1 MLSTVRL
8 SGLLS
13 IAAAMAVTLSAQ
25 QAQTPTFRTRTE
37 LVQVDVVVVDR
48 RGNHVRGLRAE
59 DFELFDRDQ
68 AQKVAAF
75 DEVSHGRDEE
85 AIDFS
90 AAPDGWRLDVASNV
104 GMQASR
110 LVVLVIDDLHIY
122 RRRNDRVKSLGREIV
137 TSLGPDAT
145 MAVLFTSGKNSTQVT
160 TDRSRLLAAIDT
172 TSGNKAWPRPH
183 SGMDSPGGS
192 FSDGPSL
199 NRDGAPIER
208 RRSSSGGSMELQ
220 EFFENMSQFK
230 TLQDAAKMLGAG
242 DTRRKAFVMISEGIG
257 KDMTGMFDTD
267 GTTPCDAKCPMC
279 PCFHDH
285 ALQNM
290 MQGLWRSSVATY
302 IIDPRGSVESQRL
315 MAEEFPGSDAD
326 SPFRWNNVIR
336 QAQEGLSF
344 IAAASGGFAVTNTD
358 DFAWGLSR
366 IVSDL
371 DHYYLLGF
379 YPEDTKGKG
388 FRRLDVKVRG
398 RSDLTLRFRRG
409 YQIVDSAKE
418 QKAKNANPLVALSE
432 GVLPRSDLAMKVA
445 AIPLVA
451 SGQLTRV
458 ALALEV
464 TAPVAAL
471 RDPDGRLRDN
481 LKFHVLAAQVDK
493 NKVSSVGGLEG
504 RVTLSP
510 SPNAGAAPVDVTY
523 QVMDEIELR
532 PGRYQLRV
540 SATSNKLAK
549 GGSVYLDVDVPD
561 LGGRDGIGG
570 FALGVVPARV
580 PVVDLAEAGK
590 GMASRI
596 RRPRPQALP
605 FAPTL
610 ARTFAPGD
618 SLRVHAVLPQVAD
631 RGPTFAKATE
641 GKPRAADRK
650 TQGATIVIVDA
661 AGTAAFSQDADSMSG
676 RIDSTITLPGEL
688 RRGAYLF
695 RVVASGGAIKH
706 ETGILVR

>member
-1 MLSTVRL
+1 MSVRFYA
-8 SGLLS
+8 LLS
-13 IAAAMAVTLSAQ
+13 AAAATAVTLSAR

-37 LVQVDVVVVDR
+37 LVQVDVVVVDAQGR
-48 RGNHVRGLRAE
+48 HVRGLRGE
-59 DFELFDRDQ
+59 DFELFDRDK

-75 DEVSHGRDEE
+75 DEISHARDEE

-90 AAPDGWRLDVASNV
+90 AAPDGWRLDVASNE

-110 LVVLVIDDLHIY
+110 LVVLVVDDLHIY
-122 RRRNDRVKSLGREIV
+122 RRRTDRVRELAREIIA
-137 TSLGPDAT
+137 TLGPDAT
-145 MAVLFTSGKNSTQVT
+145 MALLFTSGKHSTQIT
-160 TDRSRLLAAIDT
+160 TDRSRLLAALET
-172 TSGNKAWPRPH
+172 FNGRKAWPRPH

-192 FSDGPSL
+192 FPDGPSL
-199 NRDGAPIER
+199 SRDGAPIER
-208 RRSSSGGSMELQ
+208 RRSSSGGSTELQ
-220 EFFENMSQFK
+220 EFFDNMYQFK
-230 TLQDAAKMLGAG
+230 TLQDAAKMLGTG
-242 DTRRKAFVMISEGIG
+242 ETRRKAFVMISEGIG

-267 GTTPCDAKCPMC
+267 GTTPCDAKCPGC

-290 MQGLWRSSVATY
+290 MQSLWRSSVATY

-336 QAQEGLSF
+336 QAQDGLAF
-344 IAAASGGFAVTNTD
+344 ISTAAGGFAVTNTD
-358 DFAWGLSR
+358 DFTSGLRR

-398 RSDLTLRFRRG
+398 RSELTLRFRRG

-418 QKAKNANPLVALSE
+418 QKPKNANPLVALSE
-432 GVLPRSDLAMKVA
+432 GVLPRSDLPMKIA
-445 AIPLVA
+445 AIPLAA

-458 ALALEV
+458 VLALEV

-471 RDPDGRLRDN
+471 RDADGRLRDN

-504 RVTLSP
+504 RITLSA
-510 SPNAGAAPVDVTY
+510 SPNAGTAPLDVTY

-532 PGRYQLRV
+532 PGLYQLRV
-540 SATSNKLAK
+540 SATSSKLAK
-549 GGSVYLDVDVPD
+549 GGSAYLDLEVPE
-561 LGGRDGIGG
+561 LSGREAGIGG

-580 PVVDLAEAGK
+580 PVVDLAEAGR

-596 RRPRPQALP
+596 RRPRSQALP

-610 ARTFAPGD
+610 ERTFAPGD
-618 SLRVHAVLPQVAD
+618 SLRVHALLPQT
-631 RGPTFAKATE
+631 GGHETE
-641 GKPRAADRK
+641 RAN
-650 TQGATIVIVDA
+650 IEIVDA
-661 AGTAAFSQDADSMSG
+661 MGKAVFAKVVQSTSG
-676 RIDSTITLPGEL
+676 RVDSTFALPGGFA
-688 RRGAYLF
+688 RGAYLL
-695 RVVASGGAIKH
+695 RVERPGTAVKA
-706 ETGILVR
+706 ELGILVR